1 MIIDSLTHILPEAFI
16 HKRNKFLKKDK
27 IFNCLFSNSKAKIS
41 SVSDLYNSMSQSE
54 VDKSVIAGF
63 GWTDI
68 SLAKLSNDYNLESAN
83 DSKGKLIPLCS
94 VNPIWGKSAVNE
106 LRRCYELGAK
116 GLGELHLDVQGI
128 FDNDLNCMNEIMDFA
143 LSYNMPT
150 IIHGSEPLGHI
161 YPGKGNVYLEKIIK
175 IIQKYPKNIFI
186 FSHFGG
192 GLPFY
197 SLMPEVRYLL
207 ENTFFDS
214 AAFPYIYESKVFKV
228 CSIALG
234 ANKILFASDFPVTT
248 QMYSLKKFNQV
259 SLNNM
264 EKKSIL
270 SVNADNIYSKVV
282 N

>member
-1 MIIDSLTHILPEAFI
+1 M
-16 HKRNKFLKKDK
+16 
-27 IFNCLFSNSKAKIS
+27 
-41 SVSDLYNSMSQSE
+41 
-54 VDKSVIAGF
+54 
-63 GWTDI
+63 
-68 SLAKLSNDYNLESAN
+68 ND
-83 DSKGKLIPLCS
+83 
-94 VNPIWGKSAVNE
+94 
-106 LRRCYELGAK
+106 
-116 GLGELHLDVQGI
+116 Q
-128 FDNDLNCMNEIMDFA
+128 
-143 LSYNMPT
+143 
-150 IIHGSEPLGHI
+150 
-161 YPGKGNVYLEKIIK
+161 IIK

-214 AAFPYIYESKVFKV
+214 AAFPYIYDSKVFKV
-228 CSIALG
+228 FTIALG

>member
-1 MIIDSLTHILPEAFI
+1 MIIDSLTHILPKAFENE
-16 HKRNKFLKKDK
+16 KNKFLKKDR
-27 IFNCLFSNSKAKIS
+27 IFNCLFSNSTAKIS
-41 SVSDLYNSMSQSE
+41 SVSDLYKSMTQSE

-83 DSKGKLIPLCS
+83 NSKGKLIPLCS
-94 VNPIWGKSAVNE
+94 INPIWGKSAIIE

-116 GLGELHLDVQGI
+116 GVGELHLDTQGI
-128 FDNDLNCMNEIMDFA
+128 FDNNLNCMDEIMDFT

-150 IIHGSEPLGHI
+150 IIHGSEPLGHL
-161 YPGKGNVYLEKIIK
+161 YPGKGITSPEKIIK

-197 SLMPEVRYLL
+197 SLMPEIKCLL

-214 AAFPYIYESKVFKV
+214 AAFPYLYDSKVFKV
-228 CSIALG
+228 SSIALG
-234 ANKILFASDFPVTT
+234 ENKILFASDFPVTT
-248 QMYSLKKFNQV
+248 QMYSLKKFSEV

>member
-1 MIIDSLTHILPEAFI
+1 MIIDSLTHILPKAFENE
-16 HKRNKFLKKDK
+16 KNKFLKKDR
-27 IFNCLFSNSKAKIS
+27 IFNCLFSNSTAKIS
-41 SVSDLYNSMSQSE
+41 SVSDLYKSMTQSE

-83 DSKGKLIPLCS
+83 NSKGKLIPLCS
-94 VNPIWGKSAVNE
+94 INPIWGKSAIIE

-116 GLGELHLDVQGI
+116 GVGELHLDTQGI
-128 FDNDLNCMNEIMDFA
+128 FDNNLNCMDEIMDFT

-150 IIHGSEPLGHI
+150 IIHGSEPLGHL
-161 YPGKGNVYLEKIIK
+161 YPGKGITSPEKIIK